1 MAEQTA
7 AVIRLRGE
15 LDGGVDELTALAD
28 WLRQERALRGAVR
41 LVARPPRPGELGG
54 AFELITVALG
64 AGGVGAALAESLSV
78 WLGNRRSDVKVSV
91 SVGDRTV
98 EVEAS
103 RVADA
108 PALIREVLAEA
119 ARVDAAPASEAA
131 AQDPAAGAAP
141 GGAAP
146 P

>member
-1 MAEQTA
+1 MAERTA

-28 WLRQERALRGAVR
+28 WLRQERVLRGSVR
-41 LVARPPRPGELGG
+41 LVARAPRPGELGG

-119 ARVDAAPASEAA
+119 ARVDAASAPEAP
-131 AQDPAAGAAP
+131 AQDPAAGAGP